1 MIRGNTLL
9 ENISKLNTFVITT
22 KSNNSLNLYIDKIL
36 NNKCKSL
43 KFINDYDYVTLDLL
57 YISLQIMNSEDKI
70 NVKDFNKIDKKEL
83 KYYFDKTK
91 GINFFKNQV
100 T

>member
-1 MIRGNTLL
+1 MIRGNTSL

-57 YISLQIMNSEDKI
+57 YISLQIMNSEDK
-70 NVKDFNKIDKKEL
+70 
-83 KYYFDKTK
+83 
-91 GINFFKNQV
+91 Q
-100 T
+100 